1 MLSCVYA
8 VGIRGF
14 SRRLSRSVLVLIDGR
29 TVYSTFTA
37 GTYWETQDTLIEDI
51 DRIEIIRGRGGTIW
65 GPNAVNGVFNIITK
79 NTKDTQSVLGVGGG
93 GNVEQD
99 LEGVRYGSG
108 NGKGFTYRVYA
119 KGFGWA
125 PQYHP
130 DGDNYDNWHGGQ
142 GDSGWTGTRVPG
154 ESAPF
159 TA

>member
-1 MLSCVYA
+1 
-8 VGIRGF
+8 
-14 SRRLSRSVLVLIDGR
+14 VLIDGR

-65 GPNAVNGVFNIITK
+65 GPNAVNGVINIVTK
-79 NTKDTQSVLGVGGG
+79 NTKDTQGVLGVGGG